1 MKPLILKVDAKGNPI
16 VTTEEIQNMVEL
28 AYSEGFKD
36 GSKGSSITYM
46 PSVTP
51 TWPPAKW
58 NEVSTTPLDQPWYK
72 TVITCDTKGD
82 ANAR

>member
-1 MKPLILKVDAKGNPI
+1 MRPLILKVDEKGKPI
-16 VTTEEIQNMVEL
+16 VTIEEIQNMVEL

-36 GSKGSSITYM
+36 GSKGSSITYT

-58 NEVSTTPLDQPWYK
+58 NEITTTPLQHPIYK
-72 TVITCDTKGD
+72 TEITCSTNGD
-82 ANAR
+82 YNAG